1 MRWGAAAL
9 AAVALL
15 CGCAFTS
22 ERPLFRAGDGR
33 ALFADGARFEWRE
46 NGVASDKRI
55 IMARRADG
63 KYDIAMIG
71 EDEPLRG
78 AVFVPISSTP
88 QDDYIIQLHIGAE
101 IEQPAYAFM
110 WAAQGGYRV
119 VGAPG
124 VVDETPEGERAL
136 AAECAARP
144 NSECQ
149 VTSAGALERIYR
161 AGLYPRFVVGVA
173 VPGDYIDLVAEQA
186 ADKDAR

>member
-1 MRWGAAAL
+1 MIRWFAV

-15 CGCAFTS
+15 CGCAFSS
-22 ERPLFRAGDGR
+22 ERPLFTSSDGR
-33 ALFADGARFEWRE
+33 ALFSDGARFEWRE
-46 NGVASDKRI
+46 NGAASDKRI
-55 IMARRADG
+55 VMMRRADG

-71 EDEPLRG
+71 EDQPLRG
-78 AVFVPISSTP
+78 AVFVPIAATAE
-88 QDDYIIQLHIGAE
+88 DDFIIQLHITADV
-101 IEQPAYAFM
+101 EQPAYAFM
-110 WAAQGGYRV
+110 WAIPGGYRV

-136 AAECAARP
+136 AAECASRP

-149 VTSAGALERIYR
+149 VTSAAALQRIYR
-161 AGLYPRFVVGVA
+161 AGIYPRFVAGRT